1 MKQQAL
7 AIAAATMLTI
17 GLGIANAEQIVVL
30 DQGVSPEI
38 VVCGSDQN
46 PCLPEMINEGSQGSG
61 LNAEGGPGVEQQDV
75 MNDGTDENEAEDQ
88 EMTMAEASDE
98 SEVPEVIIFLQ

>member
-38 VVCGSDQN
+38 ATCGSDQN
-46 PCLPEMINEGSQGSG
+46 PCLLGIVTDGRQVTE
-61 LNAEGGPGVEQQDV
+61 LNAEGGPDMEQQDV
-75 MNDGTDENEAEDQ
+75 MNDSSDENEADDQ
-88 EMTMAEASDE
+88 EMAMAEASDD
-98 SEVPEVIIFLQ
+98 SNGPALIIFLQ

>member
-7 AIAAATMLTI
+7 AIAAAIMLTI
-17 GLGIANAEQIVVL
+17 GLSIANAEQIVVL

-38 VVCGSDQN
+38 AACGSDQN
-46 PCLPEMINEGSQGSG
+46 PCLPEMINEVRQVAE

-75 MNDGTDENEAEDQ
+75 MKDSSGENEAEDQ
-88 EMTMAEASDE
+88 EMAEASDE
-98 SEVPEVIIFLQ
+98 SQVPEVIIFLQ